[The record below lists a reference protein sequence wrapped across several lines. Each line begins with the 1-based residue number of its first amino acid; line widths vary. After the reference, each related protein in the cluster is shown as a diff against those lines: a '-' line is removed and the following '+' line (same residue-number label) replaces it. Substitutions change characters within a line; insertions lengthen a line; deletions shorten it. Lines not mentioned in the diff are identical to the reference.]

1 MIWGLSTA
9 AFTQL
14 HVIISLIGIGSGLL
28 VAFGLIKGK
37 RFDGATA
44 IFLLTTIL
52 TSVTGFAFP
61 NEHITPGIIIG
72 IISCALLAFAVLGR
86 YVFHLNGIWRSIY
99 VITAMLSLYFNI
111 FVLIVQLFEKVPSLH
126 ALAPHGKEPP
136 FAVAQ
141 LTVLIVFL
149 LLTFLSVRK
158 FRPAAA

>member
-44 IFLLTTIL
+44 IFLVTTLL

-61 NEHITPGIIIG
+61 NEHITPGIKLG
-72 IISCALLAFAVLGR
+72 IISCVVLAFSIIARYITKLG
-86 YVFHLNGIWRSIY
+86 GAWRTIY
-99 VITAMLSLYFNI
+99 VSTAMIALFLNC
-111 FVLIVQLFEKVPSLH
+111 FVLVVQLFEKVPSLKS
-126 ALAPHGKEPP
+126 LGFQPP
-136 FAVAQ
+136 VLPVQ
-141 LTVLIVFL
+141 LPMLIVFVI
-149 LLTFLSVRK
+149 LTIFAVK
-158 FRPAAA
+158 NFRNA

>member
-44 IFLLTTIL
+44 IFLVSTIL

-61 NEHITPGIIIG
+61 NEHITPGIVVG
-72 IISCALLAFAVLGR
+72 ILSCIVLAFALLAR
-86 YVFHLNGIWRSIY
+86 YALKMSGIWRSIY
-99 VITAMLSLYFNI
+99 VITAMVALYFNC
-111 FVLIVQLFEKVPSLH
+111 FVLIVQLFEKVPALH
-126 ALAPHGKEPP
+126 ALAPHGNEAP
-136 FAVAQ
+136 FKVAQ
-141 LTVLIVFL
+141 LL
-149 LLTFLSVRK
+149 LLVVFIILTTSGVKK
-158 FRPAAA
+158 FRPVVA

>member
-14 HVIISLIGIGSGLL
+14 HVVISLIGIGSGLL

-44 IFLLTTIL
+44 IFLLATIL

-61 NEHITPGIIIG
+61 NEHITPGIVVG
-72 IISCALLAFAVLGR
+72 VLSCIVLALALVGR
-86 YVFHLNGIWRSIY
+86 YGFKMAGVWRGVY
-99 VITAMLSLYFNI
+99 VISAMLALFFNC
-111 FVLIVQLFEKVPSLH
+111 FVLIVQLFEKVPALH

-141 LTVLIVFL
+141 LL
-149 LLTFLSVRK
+149 LLVIFIVLTALGVKK
-158 FRPAAA
+158 FRPA

>member
-44 IFLLTTIL
+44 IFLVSTIL

-61 NEHITPGIIIG
+61 NEHITPGIVVG
-72 IISCALLAFAVLGR
+72 ILSCIVLAFALLAR
-86 YVFHLNGIWRSIY
+86 YALKMSGIWRGIY
-99 VITAMLSLYFNI
+99 VITAMVALYFNC
-111 FVLIVQLFEKVPSLH
+111 FVLLVQLFEKVPALH
-126 ALAPHGKEPP
+126 ALAPHGNEAP
-136 FAVAQ
+136 FKVAQ
-141 LTVLIVFL
+141 LL
-149 LLTFLSVRK
+149 LLVVFIILTTSGVKK
-158 FRPAAA
+158 FRPVVA